1 VGTATFTSAVAQ
13 RALQD
18 ALDPAQLIEMCAIG
32 GADAVAKAVMDMS
45 SDEGSGSIDDDVTMT
60 IDGPAA
66 GRCICSDTFTA
77 STMTALVDGSD
88 PTAALQVMCTTDCR
102 GLLDMTFAGLGAM
115 LGAMGGDGMDVGALM
130 GSMTS
135 CMCET
140 PAVMSM
146 IAGVETGYLPGYLP
160 VPGADELES
169 LCSSTSCSG
178 LLGALTAGMDVC
190 SGHSGSSGHD
200 DEHVDN
206 TPVVLYTATVAG
218 SLDDITDSQRAT
230 VKSGIAKAA
239 KVSSSQVTVTY
250 VAGSVEIYAII
261 SVPGGTNPTD
271 ISSNLNANLGTNAAA
286 SSSLGLPV
294 QSTSVEVTTASTASS
309 EVVEAVGGSIGDAIK
324 KAVALGTGLL
334 VVVIV
339 VPIVVIL
346 ISVLLCVYCCCCKNK
361 QKVVG
366 TTSPA

>member
-1 VGTATFTSAVAQ
+1 VVTAAFTSAAAP

-18 ALDPAQLIEMCAIG
+18 ALDPAQLIEMCATG
-32 GADAVAKAVMDMS
+32 GSDAVAKAVNEMYADV
-45 SDEGSGSIDDDVTMT
+45 GSGSIDENVPMI
-60 IDGPAA
+60 IDGPAT
-66 GRCICSDTFTA
+66 GRCICSDTFSA

-88 PTAALQVMCTTDCR
+88 PTAALQVMCTADCR

-146 IAGVETGYLPGYLP
+146 IAGVETGDLTT
-160 VPGADELES
+160 PGADELES
-169 LCSSTSCSG
+169 LCSSASCSG

-190 SGHSGSSGHD
+190 SGLSGSFGHDD

-206 TPVVLYTATVAG
+206 TPVVLYTATVSG

-239 KVSSSQVTVTY
+239 QVRSSQVTVTY

-261 SVPGGTNPTD
+261 SVPDGTNPTD
-271 ISSNLNANLGTNAAA
+271 ISSNLNDNLGTNAAA

-294 QSTSVEVTTASTASS
+294 QSTSVEVTTASTASI
-309 EVVEAVGGSIGDAIK
+309 EVVEAVEGSIEGAIK

-334 VVVIV
+334 IVVIV
-339 VPIVVIL
+339 VPILVIL
-346 ISVLLCVYCCCCKNK
+346 IIVFLSVYCCCCKNK